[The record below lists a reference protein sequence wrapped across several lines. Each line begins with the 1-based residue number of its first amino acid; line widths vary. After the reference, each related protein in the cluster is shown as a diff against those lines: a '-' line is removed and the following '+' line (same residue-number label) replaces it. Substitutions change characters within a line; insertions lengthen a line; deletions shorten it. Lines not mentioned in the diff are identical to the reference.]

1 MPPRANPTL
10 RQRRLGTE
18 LRRMRERAGFG
29 GSELGRNVGMNPA
42 QVTQMESGRIGIS
55 VDRLH
60 TIAAACNCDNR
71 PLIDALAGIITER
84 GKGWWEGYRE
94 VLTTDFLE
102 VAEIESFAT
111 ALSTCTTNYVPGLL
125 QTGAYASAV
134 FTRVYPPLPRK
145 DIDVRTAFR
154 VQRQQ
159 LVRSGKTPLR
169 AFIHEAALRMQ
180 FGGSKVL
187 ADQLDALVEDS
198 EQAGI
203 SVRVIPFAVDTFPG
217 ASENLTFAEGP
228 VPELDTVQLD
238 VAHGVLFFDAPADL
252 AKHRAVFARMDSMA
266 LSEDASRDLIWSVK
280 KEVEDRYA

>member
-1 MPPRANPTL
+1 MPPRSNPTL

-18 LRRMRERAGFG
+18 LRRMREQAGFG
-29 GSELGRNVGMNPA
+29 GSELGRLVGMSPA

-55 VDRLH
+55 VERLH
-60 TIAAACNCDNR
+60 TIAAACTCANR
-71 PLIDALAGIITER
+71 PLINALAGMIAER
-84 GKGWWEGYRE
+84 GKGWWEEYRE
-94 VLTTDFLE
+94 VLTADFLE

-111 ALSTCTTNYVPGLL
+111 ALSTCTTTYIPGLL

-159 LVRSGKTPLR
+159 LVRSGKTALR

-180 FGGSKVL
+180 FGGPEVL

-198 EQAGI
+198 AQTGI
-203 SVRVIPFAVDTFPG
+203 SIRVVPFAVDTFPG
-217 ASENLTFAEGP
+217 ASENLTFAAGP
-228 VPELDTVQLD
+228 VPELDTVQMD

-252 AKHRAVFARMDSMA
+252 AKHRAIFDRMDSIA
-266 LSEDASRDLIWSVK
+266 LSEEGSRDFIRSIK
-280 KEVEDRYA
+280 KEVEDRYV